1 METSSFKIHN
11 RIIEQGTE
19 LSIIGETGRFKFM
32 YVFDR
37 DNSLTVYG
45 GRNGHAMFR
54 SFMPNRVSRVHT
66 KKKLR

>member
-1 METSSFKIHN
+1 METKPLKINN
-11 RIIEQGTE
+11 RVIEQGTE

-37 DNSLTVYG
+37 DHSITVYG
-45 GRNGHAMFR
+45 GKNGHAMFR
-54 SFMPNRVSRVHT
+54 SFMPNQVSRVHT